1 MNEAMERL
9 KARRQSGVQTD
20 GVLDAI
26 MQSRPTSQ
34 GEIVEIPDGKLHQ
47 FSGHTFKLRPD
58 NDPYMTSLLDSIR
71 ENGILEPL
79 LVRPHPSIAGEYEII
94 AGHTRHHLGALAG
107 LTVFPCIVQTLSDA
121 DAVIQMGESNVQR
134 PDWLPSEKAR
144 TYKAHL
150 EAIREKR
157 QRIQEPSSCFSGPG
171 GIPEPGSGISNTG
184 SKPGTEFRVSRGD
197 GETRNLAAKRWGI
210 TGKALEMYIKL
221 NDLSPILLDMV
232 DEGRIP
238 VKAGFQL
245 AFLSEE
251 AQRRLGILLQP
262 RPNVKINEAAAKELR
277 QAEPEDFP
285 SVLGL
290 WGRPAKRP
298 TWSVALPRD
307 MLPEEAKKHLADPE
321 LQGRIIAVVRD
332 YMTEQTKR

>member
-9 KARRQSGVQTD
+9 KARRQSGGQSPD
-20 GVLDAI
+20 VLDAI
-26 MQSRPTSQ
+26 MQPRPSSQ
-34 GEIVEIPDGKLHQ
+34 GEIVRIAGEKLLQ

-58 NDPYMTSLLDSIR
+58 NDPYMVSLLDSIR

-79 LVRPHPSIAGEYEII
+79 LVRPHPSIAGKYEII
-94 AGHTRHHLGALAG
+94 AGHTRHHLGDLAG
-107 LTVFPCIVQTLSDA
+107 LAVLPCIIQTLSDA

-157 QRIQEPSSCFSGPG
+157 REQVFPG
-171 GIPEPGSGISNTG
+171 NT
-184 SKPGTEFRVSRGD
+184 FD
-197 GETRNLAAKRWGI
+197 MIGEKTRDLAAKRWGI
-210 TGKALEMYIKL
+210 SGLVLDRYIKL
-221 NDLSPILLDMV
+221 NDLSPTLLDMV

-245 AFLSEE
+245 AFLPEE
-251 AQRRLGILLQP
+251 AQRALGLLLQP
-262 RPNVKINEAAAKELR
+262 RPTVKISEAVAKELR

-290 WGRPAKRP
+290 CGSPAKRS

-307 MLPEEAKKHLADPE
+307 MLPEGAKKHLADPE

-332 YMTEQTKR
+332 YMTEQTNR